1 MRSEVSEVKQKA
13 LDNFEANP
21 QLYPIV
27 NGVATEEAEINQTLL
42 AIKLFKSRAEDSMVR
57 SVQKYLEWVLQV
69 WGEWY
74 YDKVRSIE
82 EEVTEELINGY
93 INGTDSTGFGN
104 YVRSFIKNS
113 ATDDYEMSQ
122 IAYRFVQREPDGIR
136 LITNQNEVTQ
146 I

>member
-1 MRSEVSEVKQKA
+1 MRNDVNANAWDQ
-13 LDNFEANP
+13 FEANP

-27 NGVATEEAEINQTLL
+27 NGKPTEQSEINQTLL
-42 AIKLFKSRAEDSMVR
+42 AIELFRNRAEDSMVR
-57 SVQKYLEWVLQV
+57 SVHTYLDWVYEAWRNWLDAKI
-69 WGEWY
+69 E
-74 YDKVRSIE
+74 SLE

-113 ATDDYEMSQ
+113 ATDDYELSQ
-122 IAYRFVQREPDGIR
+122 IAYRFVQREPNGIR